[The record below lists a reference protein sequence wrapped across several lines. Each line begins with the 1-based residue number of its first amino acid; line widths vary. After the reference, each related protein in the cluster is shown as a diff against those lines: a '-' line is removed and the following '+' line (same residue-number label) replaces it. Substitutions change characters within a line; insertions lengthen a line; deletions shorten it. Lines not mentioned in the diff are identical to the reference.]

1 MRAVD
6 IALAGLGVE
15 LGLGPVAPEVL
26 QVWLGRA
33 RALATS
39 TMFTTLVLMPLPRP
53 SILA

>member
-1 MRAVD
+1 MTMHWPDLVSN
-6 IALAGLGVE
+6 LVW
-15 LGLGPVAPEVL
+15 APSSHPKYFR
-26 QVWLGRA
+26 VWLGGRA